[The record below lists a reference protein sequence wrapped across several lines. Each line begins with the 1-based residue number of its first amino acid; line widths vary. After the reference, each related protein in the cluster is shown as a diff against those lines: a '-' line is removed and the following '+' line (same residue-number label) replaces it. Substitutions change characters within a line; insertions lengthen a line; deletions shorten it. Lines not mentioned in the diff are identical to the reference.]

1 MDALIVY
8 SSKKNRQCEELL
20 NALNEQGIRYREI
33 IIEDPDAVTTI
44 RNNGRLSLEPPVI
57 QVVYGNRK
65 MNFFKNDDLFWDRKR
80 IRDALVDL
88 TRGSDPV

>member
-44 RNNGRLSLEPPVI
+44 RNNGCLSMETPVI
-57 QVVYGNRK
+57 QVLYGKKK
-65 MNFFKNDDLFWDRKR
+65 MNFFKNDDLFFDKKR
-80 IRDALVDL
+80 IRDTVVDL
-88 TRGSDPV
+88 IQG